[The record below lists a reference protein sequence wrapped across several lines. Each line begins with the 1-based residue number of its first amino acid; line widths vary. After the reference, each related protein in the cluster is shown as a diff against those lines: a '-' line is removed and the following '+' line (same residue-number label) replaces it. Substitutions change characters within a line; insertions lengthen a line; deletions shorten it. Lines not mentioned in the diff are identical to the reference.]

1 MNLKDIYM
9 ECFTIEEI
17 ISLINSY
24 SIIVNAMGDDVRFIP
39 KLDYLMEALQEKIEE
54 NPSGWV
60 EFKEERG

>member
-24 SIIVNAMGDDVRFIP
+24 SIIVNEIGPDSDFIC
-39 KLDYLMEALQEKIEE
+39 KLDNLMDALKEKTIEE
-54 NPSGWV
+54 N
-60 EFKEERG
+60 